1 MLSDSPSVAGAF
13 ADDSVEA
20 TYKRV
25 AWRIVPLLFVCYI
38 VAYMDRVNVGFAK
51 LQMLADLGFSDTIYG
66 LGAGFFFLGY
76 FLFEVPSN
84 LLLHRFGARRWIARI
99 MITWAVLSMATAWV
113 TTPATFY
120 VIRFLLG
127 IAEAGFF
134 PGVILYLTYWF
145 PSHRRGRM
153 TARFMAGNPISGI
166 IGGPLSGLVMK
177 LLAGSFGL
185 SGWQWLFII
194 EALPAIVMGIVVYL
208 YLDDKIGDANWL
220 RPDQKALISA
230 EIERE
235 SRAHTHGSIRSVL
248 VSARVWL
255 LCSILFGIVMG
266 SYAIGFWQPTL
277 IRLAGIEDPLT
288 IGMLSMIPYAAA
300 LLSMLLTARHADRTR
315 ERRWHLAV
323 PALIASVGFSVC
335 ALSGSHLYPAM
346 IGMTLAAVGVI
357 TALPMFW
364 ALPTGFLG
372 GAGAA
377 AGIALINCTGNL
389 AGFVS
394 PSVIGWLKNQTHSLS
409 SGLFL
414 VATMIAVAG
423 IAVVML
429 IPAKLVNR

>member
-1 MLSDSPSVAGAF
+1 
-13 ADDSVEA
+13 
-20 TYKRV
+20 
-25 AWRIVPLLFVCYI
+25 
-38 VAYMDRVNVGFAK
+38 
-51 LQMLADLGFSDTIYG
+51 
-66 LGAGFFFLGY
+66 
-76 FLFEVPSN
+76 
-84 LLLHRFGARRWIARI
+84 
-99 MITWAVLSMATAWV
+99 
-113 TTPATFY
+113 
-120 VIRFLLG
+120 
-127 IAEAGFF
+127 
-134 PGVILYLTYWF
+134 
-145 PSHRRGRM
+145 
-153 TARFMAGNPISGI
+153 
-166 IGGPLSGLVMK
+166 
-177 LLAGSFGL
+177 
-185 SGWQWLFII
+185 
-194 EALPAIVMGIVVYL
+194 
-208 YLDDKIGDANWL
+208 
-220 RPDQKALISA
+220 
-230 EIERE
+230 
-235 SRAHTHGSIRSVL
+235 
-248 VSARVWL
+248 
-255 LCSILFGIVMG
+255 
-266 SYAIGFWQPTL
+266 
-277 IRLAGIEDPLT
+277 
-288 IGMLSMIPYAAA
+288 MLSMIPYAAA